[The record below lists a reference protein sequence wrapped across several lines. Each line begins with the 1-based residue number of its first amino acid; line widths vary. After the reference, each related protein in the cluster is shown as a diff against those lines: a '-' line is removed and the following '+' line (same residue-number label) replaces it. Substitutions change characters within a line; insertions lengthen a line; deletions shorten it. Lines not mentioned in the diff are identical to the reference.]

1 MVRTYEI
8 DLDDKLVNDASEIF
22 ETLGSDIDS
31 AIKIFL
37 TQAILRKGFP
47 FEVAVPQ
54 SEKAE
59 TEKENLLEENAI
71 AFEKATETAGNSVSE
86 NDVLKNSFVAPE
98 NGNFDDA
105 SKIYVSDSETNVS
118 ENKIS
123 AEPDSYKIETL
134 KKDIEELKSETN
146 GSKTDVSE
154 SRESESQDS
163 ETDETEKNISETTLS
178 KAQVSENFEN
188 QSSESK
194 EGNLDSEDEDETAP
208 ENLFSQW
215 DKK

>member
-71 AFEKATETAGNSVSE
+71 AFEKAAETAENSAHK
-86 NDVLKNSFVAPE
+86 NDVSKNSFVASE

-105 SKIYVSDSETNVS
+105 SKTSISDSEN
-118 ENKIS
+118 EIS

-134 KKDIEELKSETN
+134 KKDIEELKSET
-146 GSKTDVSE
+146 TVSE
-154 SRESESQDS
+154 TLETESQDSGTNETGKNISEKAVSESQDS
-163 ETDETEKNISETTLS
+163 EPRNS
-178 KAQVSENFEN
+178 EN

-194 EGNLDSEDEDETAP
+194 EENSDSEDEDETAP

-215 DKK
+215 DNK

>member
-8 DLDDKLVNDASEIF
+8 DLDDKLVNDASKIF

-37 TQAILRKGFP
+37 TQAILRNGFP

-59 TEKENLLEENAI
+59 IEKENLLEENSI
-71 AFEKATETAGNSVSE
+71 AFEKTVAGNSENFASE
-86 NDVLKNSFVAPE
+86 NDVSKNSFVAPE
-98 NGNFDDA
+98 NENLA
-105 SKIYVSDSETNVS
+105 SASEPIVS

-134 KKDIEELKSETN
+134 KKDIEEMKSETSV
-146 GSKTDVSE
+146 SKTDVSE
-154 SRESESQDS
+154 SKETKSQDS
-163 ETDETEKNISETTLS
+163 ETDETEKNIFGT
-178 KAQVSENFEN
+178 AVSENPEN
-188 QSSESK
+188 QLPESK
-194 EGNLDSEDEDETAP
+194 EENSDSEDEDETAP

>member
-1 MVRTYEI
+1 MVKTYEI

-54 SEKAE
+54 SAETE

-71 AFEKATETAGNSVSE
+71 ASI
-86 NDVLKNSFVAPE
+86 P
-98 NGNFDDA
+98 
-105 SKIYVSDSETNVS
+105 
-118 ENKIS
+118 KIS
-123 AEPDSYKIETL
+123 AEPDAYKIETL
-134 KKDIEELKSETN
+134 KKDIEELKSE
-146 GSKTDVSE
+146 SQD
-154 SRESESQDS
+154 SESQDS
-163 ETDETEKNISETTLS
+163 KS
-178 KAQVSENFEN
+178 QVSEHSDAENPEIAENVLETAISVSSESNASQSPKNIPETASSTSAENIPSSSENKIAKTNEMENNVSEVPVAEN
-188 QSSESK
+188 QSSETKDENS
-194 EGNLDSEDEDETAP
+194 DSEDEDETAP

-215 DKK
+215 DNK

>member
-71 AFEKATETAGNSVSE
+71 AFEKAAETAENSAHK
-86 NDVLKNSFVAPE
+86 NDVSKNSFVASE

-105 SKIYVSDSETNVS
+105 SKTSISDSEN
-118 ENKIS
+118 EIS

-134 KKDIEELKSETN
+134 KKDIEELKSETTVF
-146 GSKTDVSE
+146 KTDVSKSTE
-154 SRESESQDS
+154 TENNISESQDS
-163 ETDETEKNISETTLS
+163 ESS
-178 KAQVSENFEN
+178 VSENPEN
-188 QSSESK
+188 KSSESK
-194 EGNLDSEDEDETAP
+194 EENLDSEDEDETAP

>member
-71 AFEKATETAGNSVSE
+71 AFEKAAETAENSAHK
-86 NDVLKNSFVAPE
+86 NDVSKNSFVASE

-105 SKIYVSDSETNVS
+105 SKTSISDSEN
-118 ENKIS
+118 EIS

-134 KKDIEELKSETN
+134 KKDIEELKSETTV
-146 GSKTDVSE
+146 SKTDVSKTDVSKSTE
-154 SRESESQDS
+154 TENNISESQDS
-163 ETDETEKNISETTLS
+163 ESS
-178 KAQVSENFEN
+178 VSENPEN
-188 QSSESK
+188 KSSESK
-194 EGNLDSEDEDETAP
+194 EENLDSEDEDETAP

>member
-71 AFEKATETAGNSVSE
+71 AFEKAAETAENSAHK
-86 NDVLKNSFVAPE
+86 NDVSKNSFVASE

-105 SKIYVSDSETNVS
+105 SKTSISDSEN
-118 ENKIS
+118 EIS

-134 KKDIEELKSETN
+134 KKDIEELKSETTV
-146 GSKTDVSE
+146 SKTDVSKSTE
-154 SRESESQDS
+154 TENNISESQDS
-163 ETDETEKNISETTLS
+163 ESS
-178 KAQVSENFEN
+178 VSENPEN
-188 QSSESK
+188 KSSESK
-194 EGNLDSEDEDETAP
+194 EENLDSEDEDETAP

>member
-1 MVRTYEI
+1 MVKTYEI

-54 SEKAE
+54 SAETE

-71 AFEKATETAGNSVSE
+71 ASI
-86 NDVLKNSFVAPE
+86 P
-98 NGNFDDA
+98 
-105 SKIYVSDSETNVS
+105 
-118 ENKIS
+118 KIS
-123 AEPDSYKIETL
+123 AEPDAYKIEAL
-134 KKDIEELKSETN
+134 KKDIEELKSESKDFESFDSGLRVSEHSDTEN
-146 GSKTDVSE
+146 PEIAENIPETAASTSAENVPSSCENKISKTKEMEDNVSE
-154 SRESESQDS
+154 VPV
-163 ETDETEKNISETTLS
+163 
-178 KAQVSENFEN
+178 AEN
-188 QSSESK
+188 QSSEAK
-194 EGNLDSEDEDETAP
+194 DENPDSEDEDETAP

-215 DKK
+215 DNK